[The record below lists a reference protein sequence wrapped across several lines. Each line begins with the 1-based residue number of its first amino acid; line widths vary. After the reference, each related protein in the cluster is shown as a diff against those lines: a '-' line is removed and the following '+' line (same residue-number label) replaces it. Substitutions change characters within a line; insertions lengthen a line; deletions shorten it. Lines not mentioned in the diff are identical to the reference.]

1 MKKIAMVLA
10 CFALVSMS
18 MTAQVAKIALQHSGN
33 VKLYDADQMSAVMTA
48 AVDGDTIYLN
58 EGSFTGDFTI
68 SKKVSIIGAGENTI
82 LTGAVTVNIP
92 STPTLTAHLLDA
104 LNIQSSITFAS
115 PTKGAKIRKCQFVRL
130 DFNATTEDAMI
141 DRCYSRGEGSYSF
154 WLSNYVKNLNV
165 INSKIYSLRGAAST
179 SSDANFINCNIYCI
193 YNWYSSDNCRATYMN
208 CIIKNCCY
216 NNSNYDVS
224 TNYVNC
230 LCGTNQ
236 YTFSV
241 SQNCWNVSNSNLLNN
256 NVECIYDDA
265 YLQSNGY
272 LGTDGTVVGITGG
285 STPFSLVP
293 AVPKVTDYTI
303 KVDPETK
310 KLNVNLKV
318 SAN

>member
-68 SKKVSIIGAGENTI
+68 SKKVSIIGAGEKTI

-92 STPTLTAHLLDA
+92 GSPTLTAHLLDA
-104 LNIQSSITFAS
+104 LNIQSAIHFSS
-115 PTKGAKIRKCQFVRL
+115 PTKGAKIRKCQFVGL
-130 DFNATTEDAMI
+130 DFKATTEDAMI
-141 DRCYSRGEGSYSF
+141 DRCYSRGEDSYSF

-165 INSKIYSLRGAAST
+165 VNSKIYSIRGNTAD
-179 SSDANFINCNIYCI
+179 SSDANFINCNIYQITNYTGEYCNAI
-193 YNWYSSDNCRATYMN
+193 YMN
-208 CIIKNCCY
+208 CIIRWWINGGS
-216 NNSNYDVS
+216 NSHSSS
-224 TNYVNC
+224 TMYINC
-230 LCGTNQ
+230 LCGTYQ

-241 SQNCWNVSNSNLLNN
+241 NQNCWNVDNSNLLNK
-256 NVECIYDDA
+256 NVDCKFDDTQ
-265 YLQSNGY
+265 LQNNGY

-285 STPFSLVP
+285 STPFTLVP
-293 AVPKVTDYTI
+293 TVPKVTDYTI